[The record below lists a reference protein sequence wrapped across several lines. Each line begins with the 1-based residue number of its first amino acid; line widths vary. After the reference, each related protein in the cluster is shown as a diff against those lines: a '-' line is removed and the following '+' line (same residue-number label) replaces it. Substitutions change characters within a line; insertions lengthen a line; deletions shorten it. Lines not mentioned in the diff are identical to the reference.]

1 MNLTLGPTAVAH
13 APRTDGARV
22 PACGPAVA
30 PEKYEETDRDVSCSK
45 CLKIL
50 ARQVGADAPE
60 VLPEYDETTRMLLDA
75 LSPEV
80 LAAEAD
86 GNLTVPVTGDD
97 LPKVSGR
104 RAIKNP
110 PLLPTPRR
118 NGAQLGAAVE
128 PVDYSGADDVRA
140 LKPGIIDWAR
150 ANVNRQVMNG
160 AQLGAALAA
169 AVAAFPKGTRVHGV
183 DAHGYARTGTVNGL
197 DAGSVRDP
205 GHHNHGRIHL
215 GVDWDPMP
223 GASGRGRAFVDQLTR
238 I

>member
-13 APRTDGARV
+13 APGTDGARV

-45 CLKIL
+45 CLKTL
-50 ARQVGADAPE
+50 ARQAEVPE
-60 VLPEYDETTRMLLDA
+60 VLPEYDETARMLLDA

-118 NGAQLGAAVE
+118 
-128 PVDYSGADDVRA
+128 
-140 LKPGIIDWAR
+140 
-150 ANVNRQVMNG
+150 NG